1 MRKITLLTLA
11 LRNFKGAR
19 DFKLETR
26 GGNVRVYGD
35 NETGKT
41 TLFDAFVWLLFDKD
55 STNRKDFNIKTL
67 TAEGEPIHG
76 LEHEVEGVFEI
87 DGKKLVLRKV
97 YSEKWTKK
105 RGSVKAEFTG
115 HSTDYY
121 IDQVPV
127 KKTEYEQTV
136 SGIIDEEIFKLL
148 TNPLYFN
155 EVLKWQDRR
164 GTLLQVCGDIS
175 DDEVIAANNT
185 LSELPAILE
194 GRSIEKQ
201 RAIIAEQRKKINDEL
216 EKIPVRIDEVQ
227 RGIPDISDLNQE
239 RLEKSIADLRAKA
252 EEKEAELNRILSGGE
267 ISAKEKQL
275 REIES
280 EMLQIKNDLQASSFG
295 NINTK
300 RQELSVLQG
309 AVTDLEYSIRN
320 IDRRI
325 HDNEESIRTKRLAA
339 DQLRQEWFEV
349 SGQTFD
355 FEHDDTCPT
364 CHQALP
370 EHQIEEARTK
380 AEASF
385 NLSKSKRLEEI
396 NARGK
401 RLVAEADQ
409 LEAENT
415 NLTEQKAE
423 KQAKLEQKQVELQ
436 AVQQEI
442 DSLQAGVT
450 DVNED
455 PAYKSKQMEKKQI
468 EQEILELRS
477 SVQSA
482 VSRVRGDLASIK
494 TDIQLM
500 ESQLAK
506 FDQVRRAEERIE
518 ELREEER
525 RLAAEF
531 EKLEH
536 QLYLTEEFI
545 RTKVNMLEE
554 KINSRFKLA
563 RFQLFEEQ
571 INGGL
576 KEVCN
581 TTYKGVP
588 YNDLNNAAKINIGLD
603 IINTLSEHYG
613 FSAPIFIDNAEA
625 VTKFIDVDAQ
635 VISLIVSAADKSL
648 RVEHERVMEE
658 VI

>member
-136 SGIIDEEIFKLL
+136 SAIIDEEVFKLL

-155 EVLKWQDRR
+155 EQLKWQDRR
-164 GTLLQVCGDIS
+164 STLLQVCGDIS
-175 DDEVIAANNT
+175 DDEVIAANKS
-185 LSELPAILE
+185 LSDLPAILE

-227 RGIPDISDLNQE
+227 RSLPDLSDLNKE
-239 RLEKSIADLRAKA
+239 RLEKSIADLRAQA
-252 EEKEAELNRILSGGE
+252 EEKEAELTRIQSGGE

-280 EMLQIKNDLQASSFG
+280 EMLQIKNDLQAKSFG
-295 NINTK
+295 VINTK
-300 RQELSVLQG
+300 RQELSAIQG
-309 AVTDLEYSIRN
+309 QVSELEHHIKSIE
-320 IDRRI
+320 RRI
-325 HDNEESIRTKRLAA
+325 RDNEEAIRTKRLAA
-339 DQLRQEWFEV
+339 DQLRQEWREI
-349 SGQTFD
+349 SGQAFT

-364 CHQALP
+364 CQQALP
-370 EHQIEEARTK
+370 RHQIEEAREK

-385 NLSKSKRLEEI
+385 NLDKSRRLEEI

-401 RLVAEADQ
+401 RLVSEADE
-409 LEAENT
+409 LEEEN
-415 NLTEQKAE
+415 NMLATEKAE
-423 KQAKLEQKQVELQ
+423 KGSELSAKQAELQ
-436 AVQQEI
+436 SIQQEI
-442 DSLQAGVT
+442 DSLQTGVVDVST
-450 DVNED
+450 DQV
-455 PAYKSKQMEKKQI
+455 YISKQQEKQQI
-468 EQEILELRS
+468 EQEIIELRS

-545 RTKVNMLEE
+545 RSKVTMLEE
-554 KINSRFKLA
+554 KINSRFKFA

-581 TTYKGVP
+581 TTFKGVP
-588 YNDLNNAAKINIGLD
+588 YADLNNAAKINIGLD

-635 VISLIVSAADKSL
+635 VVSLIVSGADKSL
-648 RVEHERVMEE
+648 RVEPEKVMEE